1 MAAWLLQLPGIGV
14 HRDQLMHLHLSRK
27 FLLAALWLL
36 STGGALAA
44 PVPLALSITG
54 RVALDDVNS
63 AAALGGAAQAGT
75 LRHLSAGA
83 PTTSSFTGDPA
94 GLLPSSLSGA
104 LTATGDGIGVRFAMA
119 GTSAGDE
126 NSIGLFAD
134 YTLFLSNSSAVETFT
149 VVFRALISNLVA
161 ASGADAFAFADISVI
176 DASLTEVLFSDH
188 GVDTLNPGNNFNLD
202 SASDIFSVVL
212 TPGASTTFTA
222 LQKQRGG
229 VYATGHFSAS
239 LDAFLSIDSISSS
252 GGGGNPVPL
261 PGSMALV
268 VLALG
273 GLALARRRTAAG

>member
-54 RVALDDVNS
+54 TVALDGASS
-63 AAALGGAAQAGT
+63 AAALGGATQAGT

-83 PTTSSFTGDPA
+83 PTTSSFTGNPA

-104 LTATGDGIGVRFAMA
+104 LTATGDGIGARFAMA
-119 GTSAGDE
+119 GASIGAE

-149 VVFRALISNLVA
+149 VVFRALISNGVA
-161 ASGADAFAFADISVI
+161 ASGTDAFAFSDISVL
-176 DASLTEVLFSDH
+176 DASLIEVLFSDH
-188 GVDTLNPGNNFNLD
+188 RIDTLDPGNTFNLD
-202 SASDIFSVVL
+202 SASVFSVVL
-212 TPGASTTFTA
+212 APGANTTFTA
-222 LQKQRGG
+222 LQRQRGG

-239 LDAFLSIDSISSS
+239 LDAFLSIDSVSSS
-252 GGGGNPVPL
+252 GGGNPVPL
-261 PGSMALV
+261 PGSLALV
-268 VLALG
+268 VL
-273 GLALARRRTAAG
+273 GLAVLTLARRRAHAG